1 MAFPTST
8 GKPYRAIVYIMLSGG
23 SDSFNM
29 LAPYSC
35 SKGKDLYQEYQ
46 DVRKQVAMT
55 KATLLP
61 IESGTEQ
68 VCETFGVHYELPVVR
83 DLYNQGDLLFFA
95 NTGVMSKPV
104 DKTNYNSLTNVQLF
118 AHNHM
123 QQESKRVD
131 PYDHADGTGILG
143 RISDVLTK
151 LGHNVGSFS
160 IDRFSVALV
169 GKAGVTDAPMIVGRN
184 GIQES
189 KMGEIADIFSL
200 LHNKTDSKSGF
211 FAESWSSTLMESL
224 TINRLLREELEN
236 VTTSTT
242 FPEDNYLASQL
253 KTVTRLIATRK
264 ERGVDTD
271 TFYVEMGG
279 KIYELLRLF
288 QIFLFLRLTRMSS
301 FLRL

>member
-1 MAFPTST
+1 M
-8 GKPYRAIVYIMLSGG
+8 
-23 SDSFNM
+23 
-29 LAPYSC
+29 
-35 SKGKDLYQEYQ
+35 
-46 DVRKQVAMT
+46 
-55 KATLLP
+55 
-61 IESGTEQ
+61 
-68 VCETFGVHYELPVVR
+68 HYELPVVR

-211 FAESWSSTLMESL
+211 FA
-224 TINRLLREELEN
+224 
-236 VTTSTT
+236 
-242 FPEDNYLASQL
+242 
-253 KTVTRLIATRK
+253 
-264 ERGVDTD
+264 
-271 TFYVEMGG
+271 
-279 KIYELLRLF
+279 
-288 QIFLFLRLTRMSS
+288 
-301 FLRL
+301 